1 MVITET
7 QNSSRGSAMIEFTLA
22 GLAAIILLI
31 STFQLS
37 LGMWNYHTLAY
48 AIHQST
54 RYVAVKGVGCTSA
67 GNTCSVTVGTIAN
80 RIAAVGI
87 GVPSNQ
93 VNVTF
98 TTDSGVSTIC
108 SPLNTCFANATVWPP
123 AANSDNQVG
132 KRITIA
138 AKFRL
143 QSTLLFFWPGQASQ
157 SYGAVWLPAS
167 SSQQIVF

>member
-48 AIHQST
+48 AIHQGT

-67 GNTCSVTVGTIAN
+67 GNNCSVTIGTIAN

-108 SPLNTCFANATVWPP
+108 SPLNTCFTNATVWPP

-143 QSTLLFFWPGQASQ
+143 QSTLLFFWPGQGSQ